1 MKNNL
6 KIAGLLLMLITF
18 SSVIKAQDGS
28 KSNQTIASDAPSGYT
43 YDFDTAVN
51 MPIIERI
58 TAPTK
63 SNSDVNVFLDQKDF
77 PTPPS
82 NKTIDSSYKNQLR
95 AWMEKNPNLVS
106 IHLNQEKTLLLNINL
121 TQMKKIFILLFSVFA
136 FANLNAQTQVAIG
149 PQSASFTS
157 MVRGYHFTAPVNF
170 TICGIY
176 VAPDMSTAAQN
187 CAIVRFTAAAP
198 TSIPGYNKC
207 LYKFIPESELC
218 T

>member
-43 YDFDTAVN
+43 YDFDKTMN
-51 MPIIERI
+51 LIIERI

-95 AWMEKNPNLVS
+95 AWMEKNPNL
-106 IHLNQEKTLLLNINL
+106 IINTLKSRKDIV
-121 TQMKKIFILLFSVFA
+121 TQ
-136 FANLNAQTQVAIG
+136 
-149 PQSASFTS
+149 
-157 MVRGYHFTAPVNF
+157 Y
-170 TICGIY
+170 
-176 VAPDMSTAAQN
+176 
-187 CAIVRFTAAAP
+187 
-198 TSIPGYNKC
+198 
-207 LYKFIPESELC
+207 
-218 T
+218 